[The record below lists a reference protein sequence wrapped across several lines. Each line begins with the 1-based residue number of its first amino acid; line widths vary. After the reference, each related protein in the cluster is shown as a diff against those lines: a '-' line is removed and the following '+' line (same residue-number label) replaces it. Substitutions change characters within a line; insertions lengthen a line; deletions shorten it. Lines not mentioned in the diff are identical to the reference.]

1 MYSRRMCAHVHSGN
15 WGMASMGRDTALIA
29 GQSVILKS
37 TNEREKCKERKNAR
51 GPAHTRKREREK
63 RKNNYLYRARQQT
76 TEGERKRTPSNTQR
90 AEKVNEINKF
100 DTYS

>member
-51 GPAHTRKREREK
+51 ARAYEKEREREK
-63 RKNNYLYRARQQT
+63 K
-76 TEGERKRTPSNTQR
+76 E
-90 AEKVNEINKF
+90 
-100 DTYS
+100 